1 MAKACFP
8 GTVLAARCDGRT
20 VVTLEGVQEQA
31 AAFGAFL
38 ADEGAEQ
45 YGFCSPGFIM
55 DVLVMERELHEPT
68 EDEIKRIWRGIC
80 AAAAAIRAGCRP
92 SKNIWQQRGSG
103 YELYQHRRSKKDAM
117 SLVTEKGVY
126 TGDTVPAGAL
136 RLKLLRSPH
145 VHAFIRSIDVSR
157 AKQVPGVVC
166 VLTYEDAP
174 GSRFTTAGQN
184 YPEPSPYDR
193 LILDRLLRC
202 TGDPVAIVAAETE
215 EAARAGLPPD
225 SGGL

>member
-1 MAKACFP
+1 MSYVS
-8 GTVLAARCDGRT
+8 T
-20 VVTLEGVQEQA
+20 
-31 AAFGAFL
+31 
-38 ADEGAEQ
+38 
-45 YGFCSPGFIM
+45 
-55 DVLVMERELHEPT
+55 DVR
-68 EDEIKRIWRGIC
+68 
-80 AAAAAIRAGCRP
+80 
-92 SKNIWQQRGSG
+92 
-103 YELYQHRRSKKDAM
+103 KKDAM

-174 GSRFTTAGQN
+174 GSRFTTAGQT

-215 EAARAGLPPD
+215 EAAERACRLIRVDYEARRPLLDFTQALAQRNYCTPGGKLPRVVRCGNGCPTQFSIHRGLR
-225 SGGL
+225 GGKHGAGAGAKCGGTGAHL